1 MSTRK
6 SQYVKYLLN
15 YMNNK
20 KNTAA
25 ENTSQTAGKE
35 TAGAVAA
42 SGTGIGNEQ
51 KTAETESSSSG
62 DTSSSSYVP
71 SQTAQKFRDVYKQ
84 AYGKDFT
91 GDTSDDTWKPE
102 NPNAIKTPDSVQKE
116 NDELAFKLKNIL
128 GVDSVGAY
136 SKLKSMQADS
146 KAEDSTYNGPVLYGT
161 GTSAW
166 NASPR
171 GAEKPSPFLNNVASN
186 RLNPSIDVNG
196 KGNSGNNSD
205 SGKQNGGN
213 SDTATEKKASEMTS
227 EELLKKLS
235 DEYFTPQSYTGLS
248 DDEKNELIDSL
259 RKQAQQT
266 EEDTMGKYAAMT
278 GGVPSTAAV
287 AQAAKAGSDVMSQL
301 QDIISQQESTKYDR
315 WRNQQTDAYNR
326 LNAFLSMNGSA
337 GTSSNST
344 SGDTS
349 GTASSTSSDSVSKAL
364 AKETGGTS
372 ADYTD
377 FLSEYSVDGST
388 PISEWANS
396 YSNIRKK
403 AESVAQ
409 LSPVLDGKTSY
420 TADEYLNKV
429 MPEYIMDDLA
439 EKYPD
444 DFPYRMAAII
454 DYLYDSG
461 SISEEERNQW
471 LENSNLAAIIQK
483 YLENNK

>member
-1 MSTRK
+1 
-6 SQYVKYLLN
+6 
-15 YMNNK
+15 MNSK
-20 KNTAA
+20 KNAAA
-25 ENTSQTAGKE
+25 ESANQTAEKE
-35 TAGAVAA
+35 TAGTVAA
-42 SGTGIGNEQ
+42 SGANVGNGQ
-51 KTAETESSSSG
+51 KTAETESSIGESDSSKPF
-62 DTSSSSYVP
+62 TS

-91 GDTSDDTWKPE
+91 GNTSDDTWKPE

-116 NDELAFKLKNIL
+116 NDELTFKLKNIL
-128 GVDSVGAY
+128 GVDSVGTY

-146 KAEDSTYNGPVLYGT
+146 KAKDSTYGGPILYGT

-171 GAEKPSPFLNNVASN
+171 GAGKPSPLLNNVSSN
-186 RLNPSIDVNG
+186 RLNPSVDVNG
-196 KGNSGNNSD
+196 KSNGNNSD

-248 DDEKNELIDSL
+248 DAEKNELIDSL

-301 QDIISQQESTKYDR
+301 QNIISQQESTKYDR

-337 GTSSNST
+337 GTSSDS
-344 SGDTS
+344 TS
-349 GTASSTSSDSVSKAL
+349 GTASAASSDSVSNAL
-364 AKETGGTS
+364 VKEAGGT
-372 ADYTD
+372 ATDYTD

-396 YSNIRKK
+396 YNSIRKK

-409 LSPVLDGKTSY
+409 LSPVLNGESSY

-429 MPEYIMDDLA
+429 VPEYIMDDLA
-439 EKYPD
+439 EKYPN

>member
-1 MSTRK
+1 
-6 SQYVKYLLN
+6 
-15 YMNNK
+15 MNNK
-20 KNTAA
+20 KNAAA
-25 ENTSQTAGKE
+25 ESTNQTAEKE
-35 TAGAVAA
+35 TAGTVAA
-42 SGTGIGNEQ
+42 SGTSVGNGQ
-51 KTAETESSSSG
+51 KTAETESSIGESDSSKPF
-62 DTSSSSYVP
+62 TS

-116 NDELAFKLKNIL
+116 NDELTFKLKNIL
-128 GVDSVGAY
+128 GVDSVGTY

-146 KAEDSTYNGPVLYGT
+146 KVKDSTYSGPVLYGT

-171 GAEKPSPFLNNVASN
+171 GAEKPSPLLNNVASN
-186 RLNPSIDVNG
+186 RLNPSVDVNG
-196 KGNSGNNSD
+196 KSDGNDSGNSGNSSAD
-205 SGKQNGGN
+205 
-213 SDTATEKKASEMTS
+213 TEKKASEMTS

-248 DDEKNELIDSL
+248 DAEKNELIDSL

-337 GTSSNST
+337 GTSSDST

-349 GTASSTSSDSVSKAL
+349 GDTSGIASSASSDAVSNAL
-364 AKETGGTS
+364 AKETGGT
-372 ADYTD
+372 ATDYTD

-396 YSNIRKK
+396 YNSIRKK

-409 LSPVLDGKTSY
+409 LSPVLNGKSSY

-461 SISEEERNQW
+461 SISEEERNHW